1 MTPSPRP
8 PSHLIAAAL
17 ALGLALLL
25 PAPTSTQAPRAARP
39 TVRIA
44 GRPAAGGEVLVRM
57 RPMPSAQ
64 RAQLEAWVDSD
75 GAESLGRS
83 RWRRVSSRSLD
94 TAALLQR
101 LSQQPDVEAVEPNY
115 VVYADLTPNDPSF
128 GSLWGLLN
136 TGLNSGGG
144 ALAGA
149 DIDATSAWDVTTGSR
164 AFVVGVVDTGLDYTH
179 ADLAP
184 NTWSA
189 PWTFTVTIAG
199 QAITCAAGTH
209 GFNAITRTCDP
220 MEDAT
225 TPHGTHTAG
234 TIGARGNDGAGIA
247 GVNWTTSMMGL
258 KFLNANGNGLT
269 SDAIHAIDFA
279 LQAKTAFAS
288 ANGAN
293 LRVLSNSWGG
303 GGYSQALLDIINQ
316 ANAQDVLFVAA
327 AGNSASNNDAS
338 PAYPAS
344 YTAPNVLAVAATDHA
359 DLLASF
365 SNYGATSVDLGAPGV
380 SIYSTGRNQSYLSLS
395 GTSMAT
401 PHVSGAAALVLSMCA
416 ADTATLKSL
425 LMGSVDLAAGLTG
438 KTSTGG
444 RLNVARAMA
453 DCTTPVVTR
462 VTLASDVAAGQPPGT
477 TVTFTATASGG
488 QAPHQFRW
496 FEFDGST
503 WTPLTAWGTSNTY
516 AWTPGSGN
524 AAYQIRAAARSAWNG
539 GLYEAFATVAYPVQP
554 FVSGVT
560 LTSNKSAPQAPGASV
575 TFTASASGGVAPYL
589 YRWFLWD
596 GATWSPLTNWGAA
609 NTYTWTPS
617 SGNVDFKVRAL
628 AKGSWNPGLFEN
640 LATATFPIQP
650 LVTTVALTADRAA
663 PQSPGTSIT
672 FTAAASGG
680 SAPYLYRWFVYDGAT
695 WTPLTNWDSAST
707 YTWTPSV
714 ANAGYQVRAAAKGSW
729 NAGLYEAF
737 TTLAY
742 PVQALATSVAV
753 SASVAAPQLPGTP
766 VTFTAVASGGAAPYL
781 YRWFLFDGTTWAPVT
796 AWGSANT
803 FTWTAPG
810 PNASY
815 KVMAG
820 AKGTWNPGQFEV
832 TSTVAYPINAPVASV
847 GLTADRSAPQAS
859 GTSVTFTAAASGG
872 VGPYLY
878 RWFVFDGA
886 AWTPL
891 TGWGSAATYTWTPGA
906 ANTSYLVRVA
916 AKGSWNGGLYEAFT
930 TLPFAIQ

>member
-1 MTPSPRP
+1 MTPSPPP
-8 PSHLIAAAL
+8 PSRVISAAL

-25 PAPTSTQAPRAARP
+25 PAATTTQAPRAPRP
-39 TVRIA
+39 AVRIA
-44 GRPAAGGEVLVRM
+44 GRAAAGGEVLVRL
-57 RPMPSAQ
+57 RPMPAAQ

-75 GAESLGRS
+75 GAEPLGRA
-83 RWRRVSSRSLD
+83 RWRRISSRSLD
-94 TAALLQR
+94 TASLLQR
-101 LSQQPDVEAVEPNY
+101 LARQPDVEVAEPNY
-115 VVYADLTPNDPSF
+115 VVYGDLTPNDPSF

-144 ALAGA
+144 AVAGA
-149 DIDATSAWDVTTGSR
+149 DIDAPAAWDVSTGSR
-164 AFVVGVVDTGLDYTH
+164 GIVVGVVDTGLDYTH

-189 PWTFTVTIAG
+189 PWAFTVTIAG

-220 MEDAT
+220 MEDAA

-247 GVNWTTSMMGL
+247 GVNWTTSLMGL

-279 LQAKTAFAS
+279 LQARTAFAS
-288 ANGAN
+288 AGAAN

-303 GGYSQALLDIINQ
+303 GGFSQALLDSINL

-327 AGNSASNNDAS
+327 AGNAASNNDAA

-365 SNYGATSVDLGAPGV
+365 SNYGASSVDLGAPGV
-380 SIYSTGRNQSYLSLS
+380 AIYSTGRNQSYLSLS

-416 ADTATLKSL
+416 ANTAALKAL
-425 LMGSVDLAAGLTG
+425 LLNSVDLVPGLTG

-453 DCTTPVVTR
+453 DCTTPLVTQ
-462 VTLASDVAAGQPPGT
+462 VALAADLASPRPPGT
-477 TVTFTATASGG
+477 SITFTATPTGG

-496 FEFDGST
+496 FQYDGST
-503 WTPLTAWGTSNTY
+503 WTPLTGWGTASTY
-516 AWTPGSGN
+516 TWTPGSAN
-524 AAYQIRAAARSAWNG
+524 AGYQVRAAVRSAWNT
-539 GLYEAFATVAYPVQP
+539 GLYEAFATLPYAIQP
-554 FVSGVT
+554 LVTGVT
-560 LTSNKSAPQAPGASV
+560 LTADKTAPQAVGTSV
-575 TFTASASGGVAPYL
+575 TFTAAASGGVAPYL

-596 GATWSPLTNWGAA
+596 GVAWSPLTNWAAA
-609 NTYTWTPS
+609 NTHTWTPA
-617 SGNVDFKVRAL
+617 SGNGSYQVRAL
-628 AKGSWNPGLFEN
+628 AKGSWNPGMFEN
-640 LATATFPIQP
+640 LATATFPMHP
-650 LVTTVALTADRAA
+650 PVTGVALTADTPA
-663 PQSPGTSIT
+663 PQTPGTSVT

-707 YTWTPSV
+707 YTWTPNV

-737 TTLAY
+737 ATLAY

-753 SASVAAPQLPGTP
+753 AASVAAPQLPGTP

-781 YRWFLFDGTTWAPVT
+781 YRWFLFDGATWAPVT

-820 AKGTWNPGQFEV
+820 AKGTWNTGQFEV

-847 GLTADRSAPQAS
+847 GLTADRPAPQAA

-886 AWTPL
+886 VWTPL
-891 TGWGSAATYTWTPGA
+891 TGWDSAATYTWTPAA
-906 ANTSYLVRVA
+906 ANAGYQVRAA

-930 TLPFAIQ
+930 TVAFPVQ